1 MIYNM
6 TKEEKIN
13 NILIALK
20 ESTECG
26 ATEWKLRE
34 SCFNSEKTH
43 NYRAY
48 SIDKETH
55 FDIEISLNET
65 LSGLR
70 SFGNAIWIYNTGLID
85 GKKYISSNDI
95 TKQIENLVY
104 LKYIK
109 PNTVSKAEDDTL
121 DRVLNSIGDKSYMR
135 DKKLKDILEG
145 DNHQDD
151 KPQDDKPQEK
161 EEESFLKRLFK

>member
-13 NILIALK
+13 NILVALK

-26 ATEWKLRE
+26 ATEWKTKD

-55 FDIEISLNET
+55 FDIEISLNEN

-70 SFGNAIWIYNTGLID
+70 SSGNAIWIYNAGLID
-85 GKKYISSNDI
+85 GKKYIASNDI

-104 LKYIK
+104 LKYVK
-109 PNTVSKAEDDTL
+109 PNIISKAEDDIL

-135 DKKLKDILEG
+135 DKKLKDILED
-145 DNHQDD
+145 DNQQDD
-151 KPQDDKPQEK
+151 KTQEK

>member
-13 NILIALK
+13 NILVALK

-26 ATEWKLRE
+26 ATEWKLRD
-34 SCFNSEKTH
+34 SCFNSEKNH
-43 NYRAY
+43 HYRAY

-55 FDIEISLNET
+55 FDIEISLNEN

-70 SFGNAIWIYNTGLID
+70 SGGNAIWLYNNGLVD

-104 LKYIK
+104 LKYVK
-109 PNTVSKAEDDTL
+109 PNIVSKAEDDTL

-135 DKKLKDILEG
+135 DKKLKDILDG
-145 DNHQDD
+145 DNQ
-151 KPQDDKPQEK
+151 QDDKPQEK